1 MSTERFPSPRVCL
14 AVFPALFSHA
24 SWGQCVNSY
33 FYKIFLF
40 GFSYFN
46 CTSCSYMMLL
56 IYIFVLFLDS
66 VCHRSLSL
74 LLFSFMDQE
83 LDMLIGFDRLPNFL
97 VFAYKIL
104 NSSPQFAF
112 SVT

>member
-1 MSTERFPSPRVCL
+1 MSASLSFLPYLLYFLMLLGASVLTYIFIK
-14 AVFPALFSHA
+14 LF
-24 SWGQCVNSY
+24 
-33 FYKIFLF
+33 LL

-46 CTSCSYMMLL
+46 CMSCSYMMLL

-66 VCHRSLSL
+66 VCHGSLSL
-74 LLFSFMDQE
+74 LLFSSTDQE
-83 LDMLIGFDRLPNFL
+83 LDMLISFDRLPNFL